1 MLFHVNAGDGTFAHA
16 DACSAV
22 AGDET
27 AEELE
32 EIGIVADDKHVLTVG
47 VCSKEVL
54 EVGVCGTEIES
65 RTDLDLAFIPKFIA
79 DELGGLQGALQ
90 RAGNDDI
97 RLDLEGAQHTS
108 HDHALFFAFRDKPPF
123 GVELDALAGNTSI
136 GMTHEVEVHN
146 REAGV
151 SGRVEP
157 LPLSLNFNMFVT
169 FLRDSPARQVF
180 ANGERLDRRIVKRKG
195 FSFHFRACL
204 EARW

>member
-1 MLFHVNAGDGTFAHA
+1 MLFHVNAGDGTLAHA
-16 DACSAV
+16 DACSTV

-32 EIGIVADDKHVLTVG
+32 EIRIVADDEHVLTVS
-47 VCSKEVL
+47 VFSEQVL
-54 EVGVCGTEIES
+54 EVGEGGTEIES
-65 RTDLDLAFIPKFIA
+65 RTDLDLAFIAELIA
-79 DELGGLQGALQ
+79 DELGRLQSALQ

-108 HDHALFFAFRDKPPF
+108 HDHALFFAFRDEPPF

-169 FLRDSPARQVF
+169 FLRRHPD
-180 ANGERLDRRIVKRKG
+180 GVKFWRTG
-195 FSFHFRACL
+195 RNWIEEL
-204 EARW
+204 